1 MEFCH
6 SNLYLRQSLLKFGF
20 ELASNI
26 GFVIIRELLFQLR
39 NCNKIKCRKE
49 LETKAYLTSRQTK
62 FKSKK
67 SNNLKVGLNALA
79 NRLYILNNQIPIT
92 WLDGGYETFKVK
104 SKEMFLKM

>member
-26 GFVIIRELLFQLR
+26 GFVIIRELLFQLQ

-49 LETKAYLTSRQTK
+49 LESKAYLTSRQTK